1 MKDLNL
7 ELLNETYLRVVKL
20 FKDYSNL
27 NIFLKE
33 ILCGGILGKT
43 TEIYILYKDEPHSK
57 IVFKKDLY
65 NSKIDNIYSF
75 LFSHKFSYRFK
86 YNDCSIFKYAENCRN
101 YYQNYQDYFECSDF
115 ANDVGYELYSSEA
128 GKLIKEL
135 GFPTCLEE
143 LIIKMD
149 LIGI

>member
-1 MKDLNL
+1 MKNLNL

-33 ILCGGILGKT
+33 TLHDDMFRKSSA
-43 TEIYILYKDEPHSK
+43 IYILYKDDPHNK

-65 NSKIDNIYSF
+65 NLKIDNIYSF
-75 LFSHKFSYRFK
+75 LFSHKLSYRYK
-86 YNDCSIFKYAENCRN
+86 YNDCSIFKYAERCRQ
-101 YYQNYQDYFECSDF
+101 YYQHLTTIPNAYLKIGCELVFSD
-115 ANDVGYELYSSEA
+115 A
-128 GKLIKEL
+128 GKIIKDL
-135 GFPTCLEE
+135 GFSTCLEE
-143 LIIKMD
+143 LTLKMD